1 MYLAKV
7 NYKREDVT
15 HILSSILKNIISDN
29 TVIICIGTDRAIGD
43 ALGPLV
49 GTMLKNSDFKY
60 PVYGTLDNPIH
71 ALNIYESIEKI
82 KSKHSSS
89 QFLAIDAC
97 LGSASNIGNIQIRE
111 GPILPGKGVGKKLP
125 QVGTYSIVG
134 IVDKID
140 ENILQKQ
147 VIRTTTSKFLYIIRN
162 LSFTYLFN
170 ILYVNTLTS
179 ESTDRFC
186 LHPEFCFRRA
196 FLSTYIYGDETVK
209 ANGKR

>member
-1 MYLAKV
+1 MYLAKI

-15 HILSSILKNIISDN
+15 HTLSNILKNIISDN
-29 TVIICIGTDRAIGD
+29 TVVICIGTDRAIGD

-71 ALNIYESIEKI
+71 ALNIYESIENI
-82 KSKHSSS
+82 KRKHSSS

-97 LGSASNIGNIQIRE
+97 LGSTNNIGNIQIRE

-125 QVGTYSIVG
+125 QVGNYSIVG

-140 ENILQKQ
+140 ENNRFSFNNIRLHFILELAET
-147 VIRTTTSKFLYIIRN
+147 IA
-162 LSFTYLFN
+162 LSLLLAT
-170 ILYVNTLTS
+170 
-179 ESTDRFC
+179 
-186 LHPEFCFRRA
+186 
-196 FLSTYIYGDETVK
+196 
-209 ANGKR
+209 

>member
-15 HILSSILKNIISDN
+15 HILSNILKNIISDN

-71 ALNIYESIEKI
+71 ALNIYESIEQI

-111 GPILPGKGVGKKLP
+111 GPILP
-125 QVGTYSIVG
+125 
-134 IVDKID
+134 D
-140 ENILQKQ
+140 ENNRFSFNNIRLHFILELAET
-147 VIRTTTSKFLYIIRN
+147 IA
-162 LSFTYLFN
+162 LSLLLAT
-170 ILYVNTLTS
+170 
-179 ESTDRFC
+179 
-186 LHPEFCFRRA
+186 
-196 FLSTYIYGDETVK
+196 
-209 ANGKR
+209 